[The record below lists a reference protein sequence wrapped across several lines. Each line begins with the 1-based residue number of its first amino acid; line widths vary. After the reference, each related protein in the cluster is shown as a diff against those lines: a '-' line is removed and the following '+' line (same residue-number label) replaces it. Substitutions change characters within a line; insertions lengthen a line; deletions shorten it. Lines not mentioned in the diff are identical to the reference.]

1 MNDLSNLEARI
12 SKFEAEARQA
22 SAELAAKPANPPEP
36 AAHSE
41 LTAAAIKTAAETAG
55 AHDPAMISALVP
67 AGEKL
72 SPAEAVAVLKA
83 TKPFLFKP
91 PSAREMSPE
100 EYQAAKRQLLRNSE
114 RARVGLPPR
123 K

>member
-22 SAELAAKPANPPEP
+22 SAELAAKSANPPEP

-41 LTAAAIKTAAETAG
+41 LTAAAIKAAASAAG
-55 AHDPAMISALVP
+55 AHDSGMIAALVP
-67 AGEKL
+67 VGEKL
-72 SPAEAVAVLKA
+72 SPAEAVAALKA
-83 TKPFLFKP
+83 SKPFLFKP
-91 PSAREMSPE
+91 PSARDMSPT
-100 EYQAAKRQLLRNSE
+100 EYQAAKRKLMIDSE
-114 RARVGLPPR
+114 LSRVGLLPR